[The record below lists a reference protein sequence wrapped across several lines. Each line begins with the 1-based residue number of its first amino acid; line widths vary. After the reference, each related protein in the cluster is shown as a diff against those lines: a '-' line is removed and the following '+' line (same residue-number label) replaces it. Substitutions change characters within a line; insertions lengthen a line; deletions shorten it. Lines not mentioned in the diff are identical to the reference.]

1 MHTKKRGQ
9 VTVYIIIGIIILFL
23 AILLFYSGSRTEKE
37 ISMQELVRAQK
48 IPKEVRPITNYVTT
62 QLDDATKKGLL
73 LIGMQGGYIYESQ
86 GGPIPD
92 PTEEGKDFIYS
103 YNEYNVSY
111 GIYRQT
117 EETSYFYHPDPWLYP
132 WENFPCIF
140 YEDCV
145 GARIML
151 DLGSF
156 GDNNLPPLNGSD
168 PFNPS
173 IELQLL
179 NYTTN
184 YLERNIDLTIFDEQG
199 FDVTPREMNV
209 SIIIGEDDVIAFL
222 EYPLIINKTLTNKI
236 TKVSYFY
243 TNPQIRLKKAYKFV
257 EDIIK
262 NDIVNITFDIDNPNN
277 DEDDISIEKVEDAYK
292 QDDLVVDLIII
303 RDNKSM
309 LYAEPY
315 TFQFARENRNP
326 ALHLIYLPTLF
337 KGNVQDYITEEDIH
351 PDIHPKAYDADE
363 DGLTFTYEP
372 NLPYPV
378 ANLGPDSRFY
388 LKVTVSDG
396 VLEDWQDLVILVIGF
411 ISQYI

>member
-1 MHTKKRGQ
+1 MYKKKRGQ
-9 VTVYIIIGIIILFL
+9 VTVYIILGIIILFL
-23 AILLFYSGSRTEKE
+23 AILLFYFRGTTEE
-37 ISMQELVRAQK
+37 EMGMQELVRAQK
-48 IPKEVRPITNYVTT
+48 IPKEARPITNYVTT

-92 PTEEGKDFIYS
+92 PIDEGKDFIYD
-103 YNEYNVSY
+103 YNDYAVSY

-117 EETSYFYHPDPWLYP
+117 QESSYYYFPDPPRYP
-132 WENFPCIF
+132 WDNFPCIF

-156 GDNNLPPLNGSD
+156 GTKNLPPLNGSN
-168 PFNPS
+168 PSNPS
-173 IELQLL
+173 IESQLTL
-179 NYTTN
+179 YITN
-184 YLERNIDLTIFDEQG
+184 YLKENIDLTIFDEQG
-199 FDVTPREMNV
+199 FDITYEEMNV

-243 TNPQIRLKKAYKFV
+243 TNPQIRLKKVYKFV
-257 EDIIK
+257 EKIIK
-262 NDIVNITFDIDNPNN
+262 NDIVDITFDIDNPNN
-277 DEDDISIEKVEDAYK
+277 DEDDIWIEKVEDAYK
-292 QDDLVVDLIII
+292 QDDLVVDLIVI
-303 RDNKSM
+303 RDNRSM

-326 ALHLIYLPTLF
+326 ALHLIYLPILP
-337 KGNVQDYITEEDIH
+337 KGNVQDYITKEDIN
-351 PDIHPKAYDADE
+351 PKAYDADE
-363 DGLTFTYEP
+363 DVLTFTYDP

-388 LKVTVSDG
+388 LRVTVDDG